1 MTPQPD
7 PAHEKVFSVAD
18 IAFYHDTIP
27 KEVARVF
34 VKLLH
39 HSPDDHF
46 DFRRNA
52 EPRTIP
58 I

>member
-1 MTPQPD
+1 MVPHPTLLV
-7 PAHEKVFSVAD
+7 KIFSVKGMAY
-18 IAFYHDTIP
+18 YHDTIP
-27 KEVARVF
+27 EKVARVF
-34 VKLLH
+34 VELLH

-46 DFRRNA
+46 DFHRKA